1 MKPTEKKIKWKPT
14 IHFKLNGN
22 ESNTNWKSLYFIF
35 VQNLKCENFIFFS
48 ASVNLFCLHFYL
60 WFGCVSYFWD
70 GRHFCIFLKISVFH
84 CSTNLNDI
92 HAHERVFSN
101 DDVFF
106 PIFFLNPLNAW
117 MRTKLYSSYIR
128 HLQII
133 SPNRTH
139 NLSQSRGG
147 AKYKSIN
154 FQILT
159 IGCDPFFSSTK
170 FTQIRSTNPNLA
182 SKANDKSCAKLVCQ
196 RKKKNQWHTQN
207 FNENNDEQKENI
219 GDAFYF

>member
-1 MKPTEKKIKWKPT
+1 MKTSFFSQHQSIY
-14 IHFKLNGN
+14 FA
-22 ESNTNWKSLYFIF
+22 FIF
-35 VQNLKCENFIFFS
+35 IFDLDAFHIFEMVDIFAFSWKFRFFIVQPISMTFTLMRECFRMMMYFFQ
-48 ASVNLFCLHFYL
+48 F
-60 WFGCVSYFWD
+60 
-70 GRHFCIFLKISVFH
+70 
-84 CSTNLNDI
+84 
-92 HAHERVFSN
+92 
-101 DDVFF
+101 
-106 PIFFLNPLNAW
+106 FFLNPLNAW

-170 FTQIRSTNPNLA
+170 FTQIRSTNPNLS